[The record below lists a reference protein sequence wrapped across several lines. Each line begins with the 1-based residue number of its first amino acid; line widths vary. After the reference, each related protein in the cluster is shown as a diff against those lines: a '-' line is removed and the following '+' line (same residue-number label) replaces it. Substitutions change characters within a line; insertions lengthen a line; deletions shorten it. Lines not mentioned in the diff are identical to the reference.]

1 MLLHFILQSVL
12 QHLLKKIK
20 LSKEEVNVLD
30 VNKRSPLHWAC
41 AHGNLDQV
49 KIISK
54 LGADIGII
62 DVEGKTALHF
72 AATSNSSQPGKLLG
86 ALVNMKTRG
95 SSSVL
100 CWQDYDGRQP
110 LHLAVISANPNMVT
124 AIIKHPSCMINALDQ
139 RDRTPLHYAAIHGQE
154 DIVRLLLEAGAK
166 SDTLDEAGAS
176 PGHLAVQS
184 GDEKTVRVFIDKNQC
199 QQLDSQK
206 RTPLMWA
213 VALERVAMVKILVSC
228 DADTKDKMGY
238 SALHIAVSNNVLSC
252 IQPLISLGVGINIRN
267 DEGETPAMLASKQG
281 HEEILASLIKS
292 GADIN
297 LVDVLG
303 GGCLHLASGSGH
315 LACMTLLLKNGV
327 KVDLSDSAGTTALMM
342 ASSGGHKAAVTML
355 LEAGASLDKQNGQG
369 MCALYS
375 AVHGGHLDLV
385 RMFLEAGA
393 YPNNV
398 VRTREGQWTS
408 LDTAMRKE
416 LTEITNVLLEN
427 KVFFILSEN
436 ISMRYPD
443 KVLCSIP

>member
-1 MLLHFILQSVL
+1 M
-12 QHLLKKIK
+12 
-20 LSKEEVNVLD
+20 LD

-72 AATSNSSQPGKLLG
+72 AATSSSSPPGKLLS

-110 LHLAVISANPNMVT
+110 LHLAVTSANPDMV
-124 AIIKHPSCMINALDQ
+124 AAMIKQPSCMINALDQ
-139 RDRTPLHYAAIHGQE
+139 RDRTPLHYAAIQGQE
-154 DIVRLLLEAGAK
+154 DIARLLLEAGAK

-176 PGHLAVQS
+176 AGHLAVQS
-184 GDEKTVRVFIDKNQC
+184 GDEKTISVFIEKNQC

-213 VALERVAMVKILVSC
+213 VALERVAIVKMLRC
-228 DADTKDKMGY
+228 DPDTRDKMGY
-238 SALHIAVSNNVLSC
+238 SALHIAVSNNVPSC
-252 IQPLISLGVGINIRN
+252 IQPIIGLGADINIRN
-267 DEGETPAMLASKQG
+267 DEGETPVMLASMMG
-281 HEEILASLIKS
+281 HEVILASLLKA
-292 GADIN
+292 GAAIN
-297 LVDVLG
+297 LVDVGG
-303 GGCLHLASGSGH
+303 GGCLHMASGSGH
-315 LACMTLLLKNGV
+315 IPCIALLLKNGV
-327 KVDLSDSAGTTALMM
+327 EVDLSDNTGTTALMM
-342 ASSGGHKAAVTML
+342 ASSGGHKAAVSML

-385 RMFLEAGA
+385 RMFLEAGS

-398 VRTREGQWTS
+398 VRTKEGQWTA

-427 KVFFILSEN
+427 KVFFHF
-436 ISMRYPD
+436 
-443 KVLCSIP
+443 V

>member
-1 MLLHFILQSVL
+1 M
-12 QHLLKKIK
+12 
-20 LSKEEVNVLD
+20 LD

-72 AATSNSSQPGKLLG
+72 AATSSSSQPGKLLS

-110 LHLAVISANPNMVT
+110 LHLAVTSANPDMVA
-124 AIIKHPSCMINALDQ
+124 AIIKQPSCMINALDQ
-139 RDRTPLHYAAIHGQE
+139 RDRTPLHYAAIQGQE
-154 DIVRLLLEAGAK
+154 DIARLLLEAGAK

-176 PGHLAVQS
+176 AGHLAVQS
-184 GDEKTVRVFIDKNQC
+184 GDEKTVSVFIEKNQC

-213 VALERVAMVKILVSC
+213 VALERVAIVKMLVRC
-228 DADTKDKMGY
+228 DPDTRDKMGY
-238 SALHIAVSNNVLSC
+238 SALHIAVSNNVPSC
-252 IQPLISLGVGINIRN
+252 IQPILGLGADINIRN
-267 DEGETPAMLASKQG
+267 DEGETPVMLASMMG
-281 HEEILASLIKS
+281 HEVILASLLKA
-292 GADIN
+292 GAAIN
-297 LVDVLG
+297 LVDVGG
-303 GGCLHLASGSGH
+303 GGCLHMASGSGH
-315 LACMTLLLKNGV
+315 IPCIALLLKNGV
-327 KVDLSDSAGTTALMM
+327 EVDLSDNTGTTALMM
-342 ASSGGHKAAVTML
+342 ASSGGHKAAVSML

-385 RMFLEAGA
+385 RMLLEAGA

-398 VRTREGQWTS
+398 VRTKEGQWTA

-427 KVFFILSEN
+427 KVFSFCLKIFL
-436 ISMRYPD
+436 
-443 KVLCSIP
+443 

>member
-1 MLLHFILQSVL
+1 M
-12 QHLLKKIK
+12 
-20 LSKEEVNVLD
+20 LD

-72 AATSNSSQPGKLLG
+72 AATSSSSPPGKLLS

-110 LHLAVISANPNMVT
+110 LHLAVTSANPDMVA
-124 AIIKHPSCMINALDQ
+124 AIIKQPSCMINALDQ
-139 RDRTPLHYAAIHGQE
+139 RDRTPLHYAAIQGQE
-154 DIVRLLLEAGAK
+154 DIARLLLEAGAK

-176 PGHLAVQS
+176 AGHLAVQS
-184 GDEKTVRVFIDKNQC
+184 GDEKTISVFIEKNQC

-213 VALERVAMVKILVSC
+213 VALERVAIVKILRC
-228 DADTKDKMGY
+228 DPDTRDKMGY
-238 SALHIAVSNNVLSC
+238 SALHIAVSNNVPSC
-252 IQPLISLGVGINIRN
+252 IQPIIGLGADINIRN
-267 DEGETPAMLASKQG
+267 DEGETPVMLASMMG
-281 HEEILASLIKS
+281 HEVILASLLKA
-292 GADIN
+292 GAAIN
-297 LVDVLG
+297 LVDVGG
-303 GGCLHLASGSGH
+303 GGCLHMASGSGH
-315 LACMTLLLKNGV
+315 IPCIALLLKNGV
-327 KVDLSDSAGTTALMM
+327 EVDLSDNTGTTALMM
-342 ASSGGHKAAVTML
+342 ASSGGHKAAVSML

-385 RMFLEAGA
+385 RMFLEAGS

-398 VRTREGQWTS
+398 VRTKEGQWTA

-427 KVFFILSEN
+427 KVFFHF
-436 ISMRYPD
+436 
-443 KVLCSIP
+443 V

>member
-1 MLLHFILQSVL
+1 M
-12 QHLLKKIK
+12 
-20 LSKEEVNVLD
+20 NVLD

-72 AATSNSSQPGKLLG
+72 AATSSSSQPGKLLS
-86 ALVNMKTRG
+86 ALVTMRTRG
-95 SSSVL
+95 ASSVL

-110 LHLAVISANPNMVT
+110 LHLAVISANPDMVS
-124 AIIKHPSCMINALDQ
+124 AIIKQTSCMINALDQ

-154 DIVRLLLEAGAK
+154 NIARLLLEAGAK
-166 SDTLDEAGAS
+166 SDLLDEAGAS
-176 PGHLAVQS
+176 AGHLAVQS
-184 GDEKTVRVFIDKNQC
+184 GEEDTVKVFIEKNQC

-206 RTPLMWA
+206 RKPLMWA
-213 VALERVAMVKILVSC
+213 VALERVSVVKLLVTC
-228 DADTKDKMGY
+228 DPDTRDKMGY
-238 SALHIAVSNNVLSC
+238 SALHITVSNNVLSC
-252 IQPLISLGVGINIRN
+252 IQPLLGLGANINLPN
-267 DEGETPAMLASKQG
+267 NEGETPVMLASKLGQ
-281 HEEILASLIKS
+281 EDILALLLKA
-292 GADIN
+292 GADIDH
-297 LVDVLG
+297 VDVGG
-303 GGCLHLASGSGH
+303 GGCLHLASGPGH
-315 LACMTLLLKNGV
+315 VSCLTILLKKGA
-327 KVDLSDSAGTTALMM
+327 KVNLSDSTGTTALMM

-355 LEAGASLDKQNGQG
+355 LEAGASLDQQNAQG

-398 VRTREGQWTS
+398 VRTREGQWTA

-416 LTEITNVLLEN
+416 LTEITNILLEN

-436 ISMRYPD
+436 ISMFYPD
-443 KVLCSIP
+443 RVLCSIP

>member
-1 MLLHFILQSVL
+1 M
-12 QHLLKKIK
+12 
-20 LSKEEVNVLD
+20 LD

-72 AATSNSSQPGKLLG
+72 AATSSSSPPGKLLS

-110 LHLAVISANPNMVT
+110 LHLAVTSANPDMVA
-124 AIIKHPSCMINALDQ
+124 AIIKQPSCMINALDQ
-139 RDRTPLHYAAIHGQE
+139 RDRTPLHYAAIQGQE
-154 DIVRLLLEAGAK
+154 DIARLLLEAGAK

-176 PGHLAVQS
+176 AGHLAVQS
-184 GDEKTVRVFIDKNQC
+184 GDEKTISVFIEKNQC

-213 VALERVAMVKILVSC
+213 VALERVAIVKMLRC
-228 DADTKDKMGY
+228 DPDTRDKMGY
-238 SALHIAVSNNVLSC
+238 SALHIAVSNNVPSC
-252 IQPLISLGVGINIRN
+252 IQPIIGLGADINIRN
-267 DEGETPAMLASKQG
+267 DEGETPVMLASMMG
-281 HEEILASLIKS
+281 HEVILASLLKA
-292 GADIN
+292 GAAIN
-297 LVDVLG
+297 LVDVGG
-303 GGCLHLASGSGH
+303 GGCLHMASGSGH
-315 LACMTLLLKNGV
+315 IPCIALLLKNGV
-327 KVDLSDSAGTTALMM
+327 EVDLSDNTGTTALMM
-342 ASSGGHKAAVTML
+342 ASSGGHKAAVSML

-385 RMFLEAGA
+385 RMFLEAGS

-398 VRTREGQWTS
+398 VRTKEGQWTA

-427 KVFFILSEN
+427 KVFFHF
-436 ISMRYPD
+436 
-443 KVLCSIP
+443 V

>member
-1 MLLHFILQSVL
+1 M
-12 QHLLKKIK
+12 
-20 LSKEEVNVLD
+20 LD

-72 AATSNSSQPGKLLG
+72 AATSSSSPPGKLLS

-110 LHLAVISANPNMVT
+110 LHLAVTSANPDMVA
-124 AIIKHPSCMINALDQ
+124 AIIKQPSCMINALDQ
-139 RDRTPLHYAAIHGQE
+139 RDRTPLHYAAIQGQAA
-154 DIVRLLLEAGAK
+154 IARLLLEAGAK

-176 PGHLAVQS
+176 AGHLAVQS
-184 GDEKTVRVFIDKNQC
+184 GDEKTISVFIEKNQC

-213 VALERVAMVKILVSC
+213 VALERVAIVKILRC
-228 DADTKDKMGY
+228 DPDTRDKMGY
-238 SALHIAVSNNVLSC
+238 SALHIAVSNNVPSC
-252 IQPLISLGVGINIRN
+252 IQPIIGLGADINIRN
-267 DEGETPAMLASKQG
+267 DEGETPVMLASMMG
-281 HEEILASLIKS
+281 HEVILASLLKA
-292 GADIN
+292 GAAIN
-297 LVDVLG
+297 LVDVGG
-303 GGCLHLASGSGH
+303 GGCLHMASGSGH
-315 LACMTLLLKNGV
+315 IPCIALLLKNGV
-327 KVDLSDSAGTTALMM
+327 EVDLSDNTGTTALMM
-342 ASSGGHKAAVTML
+342 ASSGGHKAAVSML

-385 RMFLEAGA
+385 RMFLEAGS

-398 VRTREGQWTS
+398 VRTKEGQWTA

-427 KVFFILSEN
+427 KVFFHF
-436 ISMRYPD
+436 
-443 KVLCSIP
+443 V